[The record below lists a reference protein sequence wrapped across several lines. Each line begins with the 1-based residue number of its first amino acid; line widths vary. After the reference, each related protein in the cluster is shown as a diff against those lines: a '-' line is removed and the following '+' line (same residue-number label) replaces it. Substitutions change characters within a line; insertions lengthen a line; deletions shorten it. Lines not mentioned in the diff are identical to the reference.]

1 MAPARKTTK
10 NRKVDQNKLAKLD
23 AFLEDFDS
31 EVLTRVG
38 QMEERLKQLL
48 KDIDIVFEM
57 EALKLPRAV
66 RVMNWLHWWNDPKPK
81 TADEPDAKQ
90 KDETAAIVESVVAED
105 HAVLLKSLKKS
116 TRKKRAAVD
125 ENTAPATQR
134 KTRGRPPVS
143 KKTRTLTVN
152 KRNSNL
158 KTPSSNLLSSNSK
171 NMMDSS
177 MMGPTPLFT
186 PRFDSRLMKT
196 PAFRVPR
203 HKERVYSISV
213 NGSPIESANE
223 DIVINIP
230 VGNGERMQLLASQIQ
245 SGDLSN
251 LDETALR
258 SIQQLKSRL
267 ATLC

>member
-1 MAPARKTTK
+1 MAPARKTTR
-10 NRKVDQNKLAKLD
+10 NRKVDLNKQAKLA

-31 EVLTRVG
+31 EVLTRLG

-66 RVMNWLHWWNDPKPK
+66 RVMNWLHWWNEPKPK
-81 TADEPDAKQ
+81 IVEEPDAKQ
-90 KDETAAIVESVVAED
+90 KAETAAIIESVAAED
-105 HAVLLKSLKKS
+105 HAAMLKSLKKS
-116 TRKKRAAVD
+116 TRKRRTAAD
-125 ENTAPATQR
+125 ENAAPATQR
-134 KTRGRPPVS
+134 KTRARPPVS
-143 KKTRTLTVN
+143 KKTKTLTAN
-152 KRNSNL
+152 KRNSHL
-158 KTPSSNLLSSNSK
+158 KTPSSNLLNGK

-186 PRFDSRLMKT
+186 PRFDSRLLKT

-258 SIQQLKSRL
+258 SIKQLKSRL